1 VRKLLL
7 AAVAAAA
14 FGGVGVANA
23 TPQPATFT
31 YTLNTILGNPL
42 TPTSFN
48 YGTVTVSDN
57 TTNTNAVDFTISL
70 FGTGSK
76 IQEFDFNT
84 IGALANAT
92 FTAVSGTY
100 GTLTVLNDPNQI
112 QADGYT
118 GGKFDVST
126 PSNGS
131 FGNVV
136 DPLTFTLTA
145 KDTSNHTIDLNA
157 SNFDVKDTA
166 GVLYNAVHIG
176 NCAAGTQGCPTG
188 QSIWVGSGPGTTTV
202 PEPMSLA
209 LLGSGFAA
217 VGMLKRQRK
226 LA

>member
-1 VRKLLL
+1 VRKFLL

-14 FGGVGVANA
+14 LGGVGAANA
-23 TPQPATFT
+23 TPQPTTFT

-42 TPTSFN
+42 VPTSFN

-57 TTNTNAVDFTISL
+57 TTNTNAVDFSISL
-70 FGTGSK
+70 FGTGAK

-84 IGALANAT
+84 ISALANAT

-100 GTLTVLNDPNQI
+100 GTLTVLNDPNLV

-118 GGKFDVST
+118 GGKFDVAT

-131 FGNVV
+131 FGTVV

-145 KDTSNHTIDLNA
+145 KNGSTTINLDA
-157 SNFDVKDTA
+157 ANFDVKDSG

-176 NCAAGTQGCPTG
+176 NCAAGTFSCSTG
-188 QSIWVGSGPGTTTV
+188 QSIWVGSGPAV
-202 PEPMSLA
+202 AAPEPMSLA
-209 LLGSGFAA
+209 LLGSGLAA
-217 VGMLKRQRK
+217 VGMLKRRRQT
-226 LA
+226 A